1 MSNDHGAQKEFDVFA
16 VARHLSRG
24 CGCNEKK
31 FRVLLLDM
39 FFKQVAATLVK
50 DVTVSKC
57 W

>member
-1 MSNDHGAQKEFDVFA
+1 MTMVLKKSLMSLQLQGTYQGVA
-16 VARHLSRG
+16 VAT
-24 CGCNEKK
+24 EKK